1 MTTIC
6 HIDTGV
12 EAEKY
17 IGHFFKGLGVVG
29 IGGLGGERERERLL
43 RRFFGTPKQ
52 GVAVSV
58 GFPG

>member
-6 HIDTGV
+6 HFDTGV

-29 IGGLGGERERERLL
+29 MGGGGGGRDYYGA
-43 RRFFGTPKQ
+43 FFGTSKQ

-58 GFPG
+58 GFLR

>member
-29 IGGLGGERERERLL
+29 IGGLGGGRERERDYY
-43 RRFFGTPKQ
+43 
-52 GVAVSV
+52 GVFLAL
-58 GFPG
+58 PNKA